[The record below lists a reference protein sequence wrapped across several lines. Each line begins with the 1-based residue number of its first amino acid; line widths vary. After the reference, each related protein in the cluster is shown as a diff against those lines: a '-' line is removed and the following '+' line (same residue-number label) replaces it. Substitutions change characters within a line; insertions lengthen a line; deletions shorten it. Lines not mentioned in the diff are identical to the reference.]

1 MMNPKV
7 DIFLEE
13 ANQWQDEL
21 TQLRM
26 IILDCGLTEE
36 LKWGHPCYTHNKKNV
51 ILLGGFKDFCTINFI
66 KGVLLTDSENLL
78 VQQGENSQS
87 ARAIKFTDVNQ
98 IIELEPAIKVYIFE
112 AIEVEKAGLKVPYK
126 KVKDFD
132 IPDELT
138 KKLEQD
144 TAFKNAFNSLTP
156 GRQKAYIL
164 HFSSAKQAKTRVD
177 RIEKYTSRILKGK
190 GIHDCVCG
198 LSKRMPNCD
207 GSHKQLEK

>member
-98 IIELEPAIKVYIFE
+98 IIKLEPIIKAYIFE

-138 KKLEQD
+138 EKLEKD
-144 TAFKNAFNSLTP
+144 AAFKKAFNSLTP
-156 GRQKAYIL
+156 GCQKAYIL

-190 GIHDCVCG
+190 GINDCVCG

>member
-1 MMNPKV
+1 MNPKV

-98 IIELEPAIKVYIFE
+98 IIELEPTIKAYIFE

-138 KKLEQD
+138 EKLEKD
-144 TAFKNAFNSLTP
+144 VAFKNAFNSLTP

-190 GIHDCVCG
+190 GINDCVCG

>member
-1 MMNPKV
+1 MLNPKV

-36 LKWGHPCYTHNKKNV
+36 LKWGHPCYTHSKKNV

-78 VQQGENSQS
+78 VKQGENSQS

-98 IIELEPAIKVYIFE
+98 IIELEPTIKAYIFE

-126 KVKDFD
+126 KVKDLD

-138 KKLEQD
+138 EKLEKD
-144 TAFKNAFNSLTP
+144 AAFKSAFNSLTP

-190 GIHDCVCG
+190 GINDCVCG

-207 GSHKQLEK
+207 GSHKQLGK

>member
-1 MMNPKV
+1 MNPEV

-98 IIELEPAIKVYIFE
+98 IIELEPTIKAYIFE

-138 KKLEQD
+138 DKLEKD
-144 TAFKNAFNSLTP
+144 AAFKNAFNSLTP

-190 GIHDCVCG
+190 GINDCVCG

>member
-13 ANQWQDEL
+13 ASKWQDEL

-78 VQQGENSQS
+78 IQQGENSQS

-98 IIELEPAIKVYIFE
+98 IIELEPSIKAYIFE

-138 KKLEQD
+138 EKLEKD
-144 TAFKNAFNSLTP
+144 AAFKNAFNSLTP

-190 GIHDCVCG
+190 GINDCVCG
-198 LSKRMPNCD
+198 LTKRMPNCD
-207 GSHKQLEK
+207 SSHKQLDK